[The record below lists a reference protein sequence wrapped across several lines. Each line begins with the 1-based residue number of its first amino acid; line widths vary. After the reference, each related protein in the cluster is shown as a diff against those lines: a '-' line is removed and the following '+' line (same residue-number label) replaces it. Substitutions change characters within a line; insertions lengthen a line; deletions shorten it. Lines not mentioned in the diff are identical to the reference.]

1 MTIVFWDGIIQNMK
15 KIKVNLK
22 SDSYFVYAGY
32 PLEKIGEKLSDKKFG
47 KKVLLLTDKNVSAIY
62 GNKVVQSLKKLA
74 KKEVTLFEIKP
85 GEESKTFENT
95 YKIICECS
103 DFKMERIDTVLTL
116 GGGVVSDIGG
126 FAASI
131 YLRGINFVACPTSL
145 LAQVDASVGGK
156 TGVDLPWGK
165 NLVGSFYQPSFVYM
179 DIKTL
184 DTLPEREIKQGIAEV
199 IKCGMI
205 KSKTLFD
212 FLGKFDFEKIE
223 KKYRY
228 IVEESVKIKRV
239 VVEKDEEEKGLREI
253 LNFGHT
259 FGHAVEI
266 TYLPKYTHG
275 EAVSLGMVG
284 ETFLSWKLGFC
295 KKETLDSLIK
305 ILKKYNL
312 PYNMKEI
319 KIRKVLSVMKY
330 DKKVRQGK
338 LRFVFPERIGKV
350 KRGVEVT
357 PEYILK
363 KWKEWGNYGR

>member
-1 MTIVFWDGIIQNMK
+1 M
-15 KIKVNLK
+15 KVNLK
-22 SDSYFVYAGY
+22 NNGYFVCVGY
-32 PLEKIGEKLSDKKFG
+32 PLEEIGRKLSDKKFG
-47 KKVLLLTDKNVSAIY
+47 KKVLVLTDKNVSTFY
-62 GNKVVQSLKKLA
+62 GKKVVQSLKKLG
-74 KKEVTLFEIKP
+74 KKEVVLFEINP

-95 YKIICECS
+95 YKIICECF

-116 GGGVVSDIGG
+116 GGGVVSDLGG
-126 FAASI
+126 FVASI

-165 NLVGSFYQPSFVYM
+165 NLVGSFYQPAFVYI

-199 IKCGMI
+199 IKHGMI
-205 KSKTLFD
+205 KSKNLID
-212 FLGKFDFEKIE
+212 FLEKFDFEKVK

-228 IVEESVKIKRV
+228 IVEENVKIKGE
-239 VVEKDEEEKGLREI
+239 VVEKDEKEKGLREI

-275 EAVSLGMVG
+275 EAVALGMVG
-284 ETFLSWKLGFC
+284 ETFLSWKLGIC
-295 KKETLDSLIK
+295 KKETLDRLIK

-312 PYNMKEI
+312 PYNVKEV
-319 KIRKVLSVMKY
+319 KIRKVLSLMKY

-350 KRGVEVT
+350 KRGIEVT
-357 PEYILK
+357 PGSILK
-363 KWKEWGNYGR
+363 K